1 MPSPIIPILL
11 AGGAGTRLWPVSRD
25 ALPKQ
30 FLPLVGNRSTYQE
43 TLLRVHDPI
52 FGPPIVITGPNFHF
66 FARRQAEE
74 VGVEATVVIEP
85 VRRDS
90 GPAIAAAT
98 AIAATRDPRAVV
110 LALAADHIIF
120 DVEAFRAT
128 CLAGRAAAE
137 AGHIVTFGIKPTEP
151 KTSYGYILPGGA
163 IGGGDA
169 HAVKSFVEKPD
180 PATAARY
187 VREGYLW
194 NSGNFLFRADVF
206 LSELERLEPDMA
218 TAVKAAVANATN
230 DLGFLR
236 LQSEA
241 FARASQ
247 KSIDYAVMEKTD
259 RAAVVAGQYRWSDIG
274 SWDALFD
281 ITPRDSAGNVLQG
294 PVVTLD
300 ASDCMVHSHDRLTAV
315 VGVKDLVVVSTSD
328 AVMVVPRARAQ
339 EVRELVDK
347 LKAAKRPEATDHKRV
362 HRPWGYYESIDMGER
377 FQVKRIVVIPGGIL
391 SLQKHRHRAEH
402 WVVVR
407 GTAEVTI
414 GEQVRAVHENESVY
428 IPIGSVHRMANKGK
442 IPLELIEV
450 QTGSYLGEDDIERL
464 EDVYKRS

>member
-30 FLPLVGNRSTYQE
+30 FLPLVGDRSTYQE
-43 TLLRVHDPI
+43 TLLRVQDPM
-52 FGPPIVITGPNFHF
+52 FAPPIVITGPNFHF

-74 VGVEATVVIEP
+74 IGVEATVVIEP
-85 VRRDS
+85 MRRDS

-98 AIAATRDPRAVV
+98 AIAALRDPQAVV
-110 LALAADHIIF
+110 LALAADHIIL

-137 AGHIVTFGIKPTEP
+137 AGRIVTFGIKPTEP
-151 KTSYGYILPGGA
+151 KTSYGYILPGEA
-163 IGGGDA
+163 IGSGGV

-180 PATAARY
+180 PATATRY
-187 VREGYLW
+187 VRDGYLW
-194 NSGNFLFRADVF
+194 NSGNFLFRADVL

-218 TAVKAAVANATN
+218 SAVKAAVANASN
-230 DLGFLR
+230 DLGFVR
-236 LQSEA
+236 LQPEA
-241 FARASQ
+241 FARAPQ

-259 RAAVVAGQYRWSDIG
+259 RAAVVAGQFRWSDIG

-281 ITPRDSAGNVLQG
+281 ITPRDTAGNVLHG
-294 PVVTLD
+294 PVVSVDTTG
-300 ASDCMVHSHDRLTAV
+300 CVVHADQRLTAV
-315 VGVKDLVVVSTSD
+315 VGVKDLIVVSTSD

-339 EVRELVDK
+339 EVRELVSK
-347 LKAAKRPEATDHKRV
+347 LKAQKRPEATDHKRV

-464 EDVYKRS
+464 EDVYKRT

>member
-241 FARASQ
+241 FARAPQ

-391 SLQKHRHRAEH
+391 SLQKHHHRAEH

>member
-30 FLPLVGNRSTYQE
+30 FLPLVGDRSTYQE
-43 TLLRVHDPI
+43 TLLRVQDPM

-66 FARRQAEE
+66 FARRQAED

-85 VRRDS
+85 LRRDS

-98 AIAATRDPRAVV
+98 AVALKRDPDAVV
-110 LALAADHIIF
+110 LALAADHIIL
-120 DVEAFRAT
+120 DVSQFRAT
-128 CLAGRAAAE
+128 CLAGREAAE
-137 AGHIVTFGIKPTEP
+137 AGSIVTFGIKPTEP
-151 KTSYGYILPGGA
+151 KTSYGYILPGAA
-163 IGGGDA
+163 IGKSGV

-180 PATAARY
+180 AATAARY
-187 VREGYLW
+187 VRDGYLW
-194 NSGNFLFRADVF
+194 NSGNFLFRADVL
-206 LSELERLEPDMA
+206 LSELARLEPAMA
-218 TAVKAAVANATN
+218 EAIEAAVAKAST

-236 LQSEA
+236 LQPEA
-241 FARASQ
+241 FARAPL

-259 RAAVVAGQYRWSDIG
+259 RAAVVAGDFRWSDIG

-281 ITPRDSAGNVLQG
+281 ITPHDAAGNVLHG
-294 PVVTLD
+294 PVVTMD
-300 ASDCMVHSHDRLTAV
+300 ASGCVVHSDGRLTAV
-315 VGVKDLVVVSTSD
+315 VGVNDLVVVSTSD
-328 AVMVVPRARAQ
+328 AVMVIPRARSQ
-339 EVRELVDK
+339 EVRELVAK

-377 FQVKRIVVIPGGIL
+377 FQVKRIVVIPGGVL

-414 GEQVRAVHENESVY
+414 GDTIQAVHENESVY
-428 IPIGSVHRMANKGK
+428 IPIGSVHRLANQGK

-450 QTGSYLGEDDIERL
+450 QTGSYLGEDDIERI
-464 EDVYKRS
+464 EDIYKRS

>member
-30 FLPLVGNRSTYQE
+30 FLPLVGDRSTYQE
-43 TLLRVHDPI
+43 TLLRVQDPM
-52 FGPPIVITGPNFHF
+52 FAPPIVITGPNFHF

-74 VGVEATVVIEP
+74 IGVEATVVIEP
-85 VRRDS
+85 MRRDS

-98 AIAATRDPRAVV
+98 AIAALRDPQAVV
-110 LALAADHIIF
+110 LALAADHIIL

-137 AGHIVTFGIKPTEP
+137 AGRIVTFGIKPTEP
-151 KTSYGYILPGGA
+151 KTSYGYILPGEA
-163 IGGGDA
+163 IGSGGV

-180 PATAARY
+180 PATATRY
-187 VREGYLW
+187 VRDGYLW
-194 NSGNFLFRADVF
+194 NSGNFLFRADVL

-218 TAVKAAVANATN
+218 SAVKAAVANASN
-230 DLGFLR
+230 DLGFVR
-236 LQSEA
+236 LQPEA
-241 FARASQ
+241 FARAPQ

-259 RAAVVAGQYRWSDIG
+259 RAAVVAGQFRWSDIG

-281 ITPRDSAGNVLQG
+281 ITPRDTAGNVLQG
-294 PVVTLD
+294 PVVSVDTTG
-300 ASDCMVHSHDRLTAV
+300 CVVHADQRLTAV
-315 VGVKDLVVVSTSD
+315 VGVKDLIVVSTSD

-339 EVRELVDK
+339 EVRELVSK
-347 LKAAKRPEATDHKRV
+347 LKAQKRPEATDHKRV

-414 GEQVRAVHENESVY
+414 GEQIRAVHENESVY

-464 EDVYKRS
+464 EDVYKRT

>member
-30 FLPLVGNRSTYQE
+30 FLPLVGDRSTYQE
-43 TLLRVHDPI
+43 TLLRVQNPM
-52 FGPPIVITGPNFHF
+52 FAPPIVITGPNFHF

-85 VRRDS
+85 MRRDS

-98 AIAATRDPRAVV
+98 AIAALRDPQAVV
-110 LALAADHIIF
+110 LALAADHIIL

-137 AGHIVTFGIKPTEP
+137 AGRIVTFGIKPTEP
-151 KTSYGYILPGGA
+151 KTSYGYILPGEA
-163 IGGGDA
+163 IGSGGV

-187 VREGYLW
+187 VRDGYLW
-194 NSGNFLFRADVF
+194 NSGNFLFRADVL

-218 TAVKAAVANATN
+218 GAVKAAVANANN
-230 DLGFLR
+230 DLGFVR
-236 LQSEA
+236 LQPDA
-241 FARASQ
+241 FARAPQ

-259 RAAVVAGQYRWSDIG
+259 RAAVAEGDFGWSDIG
-274 SWDALFD
+274 SWDSLFD
-281 ITPRDSAGNVLQG
+281 ITEPDAQGNVVHGQ
-294 PVVTLD
+294 VVTME
-300 ASDCMVHSHDRLTAV
+300 SSGCVVHSDERLTAV
-315 VGVKDLVVVSTSD
+315 VGIEDLVVVSTSD
-328 AVMVVPRARAQ
+328 AVMVVPRARTQ
-339 EVRELVDK
+339 EVRELVNK

-464 EDVYKRS
+464 EDVYKRP